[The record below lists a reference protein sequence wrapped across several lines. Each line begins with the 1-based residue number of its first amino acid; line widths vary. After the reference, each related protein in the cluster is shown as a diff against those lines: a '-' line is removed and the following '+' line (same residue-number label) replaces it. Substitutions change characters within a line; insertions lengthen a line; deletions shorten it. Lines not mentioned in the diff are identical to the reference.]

1 MQHLLHSRTGVWR
14 RNDLNET
21 MIIMVTVDLL
31 SDVSPCANRWKFFND
46 VVEGTFKSQDH
57 NYLLDSTSVYLLFP
71 LTELSVVLL
80 HQ

>member
-31 SDVSPCANRWKFFND
+31 SDVTYVLKGGSFSMMGVKEVSRFIY
-46 VVEGTFKSQDH
+46 FKQRVS
-57 NYLLDSTSVYLLFP
+57 LLFP